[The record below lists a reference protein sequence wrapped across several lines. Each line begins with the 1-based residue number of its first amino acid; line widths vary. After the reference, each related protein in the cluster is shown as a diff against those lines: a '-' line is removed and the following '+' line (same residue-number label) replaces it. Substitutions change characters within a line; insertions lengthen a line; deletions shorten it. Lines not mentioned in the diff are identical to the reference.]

1 MNSKVEMLDVNPGE
15 KIQRP
20 NCKTGNLMKTSLL
33 ITMLVF
39 LMILCILSSL
49 GVGLF
54 YLVKDQGKT
63 KRTVRALTI
72 RITLSFIL
80 FIALFLAFALGLI
93 EPHPLFGL

>member
-1 MNSKVEMLDVNPGE
+1 
-15 KIQRP
+15 
-20 NCKTGNLMKTSLL
+20 
-33 ITMLVF
+33 MLVF